1 VRVRIRSE
9 LETSK
14 ESIRAEHVYKFTC
27 VCGPDWFKLPV
38 ALVFFWVLGRSD
50 FGDPVAKDFLEGN
63 QVIGHPLFEDWCIDA
78 SLVA

>member
-1 VRVRIRSE
+1 MRVGIRSE
-9 LETSK
+9 LEAAK
-14 ESIRAEHVYKFTC
+14 KSIRTEHVYKVTS

-38 ALVFFWVLGRSD
+38 ALVFFWVLSRSN
-50 FGDPVAKDFLEGN
+50 FGNPVAKNFLEGN